1 MAEGDCTQSDAQ
13 RLEPFSETESE
24 GEDERCHAKAS
35 PVKHGSPTAEERS
48 WSPTV
53 AEYTRCLVHGS
64 ITRLAELKDRWNE
77 ELGIVTELDKDDRVQ
92 SCLEER
98 FQQGPVSL
106 HTFIENDA
114 KGVALILL
122 DFQAGSPQSCEIEC
136 MVYNCMEQQVE
147 YRSWDPK
154 TPTPK
159 PNTKRKAISEGS
171 EGLSRKNARFF

>member
-1 MAEGDCTQSDAQ
+1 M
-13 RLEPFSETESE
+13 
-24 GEDERCHAKAS
+24 
-35 PVKHGSPTAEERS
+35 KHGSPTAEERS

-53 AEYTRCLVHGS
+53 AGYTRCLVHGS
-64 ITRLAELKDRWNE
+64 ITRLAELKDRWNQ
-77 ELGIVTELDKDDRVQ
+77 ELGIFTELDKDDRVQ

-122 DFQAGSPQSCEIEC
+122 DFQTGSPQSCEIEC

-159 PNTKRKAISEGS
+159 PNTKRKAISEG
-171 EGLSRKNARFF
+171 LSRKNARFF